1 MIERPGD
8 LRRDVLNERAP
19 ARHVE
24 DLNPPADREDGEIG
38 VERVAH
44 EGELVL
50 VPLDRRLLDGRVL
63 LLTIAHGIDVAAVSE
78 HEAVD
83 VLREVLG

>member
-1 MIERPGD
+1 MSVPPH
-8 LRRDVLNERAP
+8 A
-19 ARHVE
+19 HVE

-38 VERVAH
+38 VERAAH
-44 EGELVL
+44 EGDLVL
-50 VPLDRRLLDGRVL
+50 GPLDRRLLDGRVWRL
-63 LLTIAHGIDVAAVSE
+63 AIAHGIDVAAVSE